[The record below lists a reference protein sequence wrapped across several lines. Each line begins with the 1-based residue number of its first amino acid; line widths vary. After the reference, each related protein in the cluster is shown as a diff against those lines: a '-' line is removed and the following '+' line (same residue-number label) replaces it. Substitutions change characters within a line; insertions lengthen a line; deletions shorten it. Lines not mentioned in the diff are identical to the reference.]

1 MKLKFW
7 EKDTDKNY
15 VYNEVEIK
23 ALRRKY
29 LTEDIALSPIIKSN
43 IDTINTINRLK
54 KSEEL
59 NSSEQK
65 QLQDAQNFLNSRN
78 IDPDTYL
85 DELAKVNIFITEKV
99 KCSDDFTREMLIESA
114 FASYQYQK
122 INNLPFAKFEDFFSI
137 DDKKPF
143 NTFNEI
149 IVTDEKPLGPEENGK
164 RVKGIMYLNKSMDY
178 EKYTIS
184 LMKTITHELQHV
196 ISNNGTYE
204 KHNFLGRVFNS
215 ATGLNE
221 MCTEW
226 NAEQIVTLLLD
237 SDKVLENGKEN
248 KKAPYRLEKD
258 TLLTDSGRK
267 ELSFCTKAKDYR
279 ELVSFYEA
287 INFICKEDL
296 RNLYYDREKRF
307 NIRDAFLNKIPIK
320 ITINSEIYN
329 LTGKAYWDLTND
341 NESNY
346 KNHIFL
352 EKRFDDVIDSF
363 TSLATRYVK
372 SKLKISPKVDLDELS
387 NYRKAKQLQQ
397 FFDTFDNINF
407 IKEGETLTQ
416 GEIIKRRVLFNIYKD
431 EKKVDDALEA
441 LNIYK
446 EVKEKESKDTSTIL
460 SSKKAPEENLTTEID
475 SSLNTDTLENKNL
488 ETTNDI
494 NLSNNTKCSKD
505 NNINK
510 SKNKDKDDFD
520 LDL

>member
-1 MKLKFW
+1 MIF
-7 EKDTDKNY
+7 KNFLGKRNEDIKSLIY
-15 VYNEVEIK
+15 DMDEVEK
-23 ALRRKY
+23 LEKEY
-29 LTEDIALSPIIKSN
+29 LKTSSPALSPIIKAN
-43 IDTINTINRLK
+43 LK
-54 KSEEL
+54 
-59 NSSEQK
+59 
-65 QLQDAQNFLNSRN
+65 AIRN
-78 IDPDTYL
+78 YRNGDSKALDGFIPKGTDPDTYL
-85 DELAKVNIFITEKV
+85 EELAKVNIFITEKV
-99 KCSDDFTREMLIESA
+99 KCPDDFTREMLIESA

-122 INNLPFAKFEDFFSI
+122 INNLPFSKFEDFFST

-143 NTFNEI
+143 HIFNEVVI
-149 IVTDEKPLGPEENGK
+149 TDGKPLNSEINGQ
-164 RVKGIMYLNKSMDY
+164 RVNGIMYLNKSMDY
-178 EKYTIS
+178 QKYTIS

-237 SDKVLENGKEN
+237 SDKVLENGEEN

-258 TLLTDSGRK
+258 TLLTDSGSK

-307 NIRDAFLNKIPIK
+307 NIRDAFLNKSPIK

-329 LTGKAYWDLTND
+329 VTGKAYWDLTKD
-341 NESNY
+341 KKSSY

-352 EKRFDDVIDSF
+352 EKRFDDIIDSF

-397 FFDTFDNINF
+397 FFDTFDNISF

-416 GEIIKRRVLFNIYKD
+416 GEIIKRRVLFNIYQD

-446 EVKEKESKDTSTIL
+446 EVKENESKDTSTIL
-460 SSKKAPEENLTTEID
+460 SSEKAPEENLKTTEVN
-475 SSLNTDTLENKNL
+475 SSLDTDTLENKNL
-488 ETTNDI
+488 ATINDI
-494 NLSNNTKCSKD
+494 DSLNNAKCSK
-505 NNINK
+505 NNNNYK
-510 SKNKDKDDFD
+510 SKNKDNSKDID